1 MIRNRSLIIAFLVS
15 SKAFAN
21 IIPLTLS
28 RDRNDMTPS
37 VKEARKLRSKYI
49 TNIKT
54 HQKTDNI
61 ETDYANTPEN
71 TRKRTQFLEK
81 NTNNKKTLSFTKC
94 DESLPEIS
102 LENEILY
109 TGSNSTGS
117 LFNIPNEH
125 QDGYETCYAN
135 SARNLII
142 SASNGS
148 IKPSFFDVA
157 LAYKTHN
164 KDSLAFTGMG
174 HGYTCEAFEAA
185 KAKGVCEDK
194 HSPLENGEAPPLI
207 EFMNLGQPDNDVL
220 KSYYQLEQS
229 GSLVEK
235 MKILGETA
243 NYDGPTRP
251 LDRFLTSYS
260 TLHLPDYQKTL
271 GQVERNL
278 IKHFGRHTK
287 DYLRILTELPRD
299 HGNVSYTS
307 LPAFRSSFPN
317 LNTITNHFP
326 LTPGQESE
334 IRSKRAEFEWEMRK
348 LLANDTPQKDF
359 LELKNK
365 YFKNTY
371 DLIPEEHR
379 ELLVGDE
386 SFLNWLNSLK
396 SSQSFIEQNK
406 ASLKFY
412 AQLETI
418 LPTSL
423 AQEVRGCADYQLSS
437 FFEMLGSFE
446 KIIIEMEKHGL
457 VPSEIL
463 LSKDLG
469 QLANPEEILEAL
481 YMPACKENRKP
492 IELTNECIVL
502 DKQSVNQNEMD
513 EIIISRLLKN
523 TALGYNIRGHAT
535 TLTGIRF
542 NKETN
547 SCEYL
552 VRDSGEGRSDW
563 INQTKFYN
571 DMVDLEILD

>member
-1 MIRNRSLIIAFLVS
+1 MRKNKLLIFPLLIIFHAHGGS
-15 SKAFAN
+15 
-21 IIPLTLS
+21 
-28 RDRNDMTPS
+28 TPS
-37 VKEARKLRSKYI
+37 RMTRDMSSHDQQKHELRQQYNRNISKTLKI
-49 TNIKT
+49 NG
-54 HQKTDNI
+54 I
-61 ETDYANTPEN
+61 EDEYANTPEN
-71 TRKRTQFLEK
+71 IKKRNLFL
-81 NTNNKKTLSFTKC
+81 TKHSTDRGALPFSRC
-94 DESLPEIS
+94 DENLPEIS
-102 LENEILY
+102 LENQSLY
-109 TGSNSTGS
+109 AGSNSAGS
-117 LFNIPNEH
+117 LSNIPNEH
-125 QDGYETCYAN
+125 QDGYGTCYAN

-164 KDSLAFTGMG
+164 IGSAKFAGIDY
-174 HGYTCEAFEAA
+174 GYTCEAFEAA

-207 EFMNLGQPDNDVL
+207 EYMNLAKPDDDVL
-220 KSYYQLEQS
+220 KNYYQLEQS
-229 GSLVEK
+229 ANLAEK
-235 MKILGETA
+235 MNTLGHIA
-243 NYDGPTRP
+243 MYDAPTRP
-251 LDRFLTSYS
+251 LNNFLGSYS
-260 TLHLPDYQKTL
+260 TLKMPDYQKTL
-271 GQVERNL
+271 NQVEINL
-278 IKHFGRHTK
+278 INHFGKNTK

-317 LNTITNHFP
+317 LNTIKNHFP